1 MGFVDESIEVAVDI
15 QAAYSLW
22 LDYEQYPRFM
32 RSIDEVAVTGYR
44 SLRWKGRVCGRT
56 EEWEADV
63 VEHVQDTRVRWQARD
78 GRETGEV
85 TFAKWEAGSTLVRY
99 QIEYEPAAWGV
110 EEEAP
115 SGLPAGACPRRSAG
129 VQGARRGPGLRERRA
144 APVVAGSTRGLDAQP
159 P

>member
-1 MGFVDESIEVAVDI
+1 MGFVDESIVVAVDI

-32 RSIDEVAVTGYR
+32 QSIDEVATTGYR
-44 SLRWKGRVCGRT
+44 GLRWAGRVCGRA

-85 TFAKWEAGSTLVRY
+85 TFGKWEAGSTEVRY
-99 QIEYEPAAWGV
+99 QLEYEPAPWGV
-110 EEEAP
+110 EEEDLRICLQARVHDD
-115 SGLPAGACPRRSAG
+115 LAAFKELAESA
-129 VQGARRGPGLRERRA
+129 E
-144 APVVAGSTRGLDAQP
+144 
-159 P
+159 